1 MSQNKAPKNKAPENL
16 APENLAPEKPDPE
29 NNKIISTNNRN
40 ILIGR
45 IVGVFGVK
53 GLVKIESYCQNP
65 EEIFS
70 YQICKENGEA
80 LEISLAQKLV
90 SNYKKNQTAIFIS
103 KIADVDSRDL
113 AEKFIDCKIF
123 TSEDSLPATSQDEY
137 YLYQLSNLKVIDT
150 ASNREL
156 GIVLNA
162 CEFGAGAILAIDF
175 NDEIIAQH
183 PKEISKNQLVAFK
196 NYFFPVVEVSKGL
209 IKLDFQALIDNM
221 QDD

>member
-1 MSQNKAPKNKAPENL
+1 MSQNKASKNTAPEGQL
-16 APENLAPEKPDPE
+16 PE
-29 NNKIISTNNRN
+29 NNKTTSTNNRN

-45 IVGVFGVK
+45 IVGVFGVR

-70 YQICKENGEA
+70 YQTYKENGET

-90 SNYKKNQTAIFIS
+90 SNYKKSQTAIFIS
-103 KIADVDSRDL
+103 KIAEVESRDL

-162 CEFGAGAILAIDF
+162 CEFGAGSMLAIDF

-183 PKEISKNQLVAFK
+183 PKEITKNQLVAFK
-196 NYFFPVVEVSKGL
+196 NLFFPVVEIGKGL
-209 IKLDFQALIDNM
+209 IKLDFRALIDNM

>member
-1 MSQNKAPKNKAPENL
+1 MSQNKSPRNQVPENQV
-16 APENLAPEKPDPE
+16 PE
-29 NNKIISTNNRN
+29 NNKIISTNNRH

-70 YQICKENGEA
+70 YQTCKENGEA

-90 SNYKKNQTAIFIS
+90 NNYKKNQTAIFIS
-103 KIADVDSRDL
+103 KIAEVDSRNL
-113 AEKFIDCKIF
+113 AEEFIDCKIF

-150 ASNREL
+150 ANNKEL

-162 CEFGAGAILAIDF
+162 CEFGAGAMLAIDF
-175 NDEIIAQH
+175 NDEVIAQH
-183 PKEISKNQLVAFK
+183 PKEITKNQLVAFK
-196 NYFFPVVEVSKGL
+196 NLFFPVVEVNKGL

>member
-1 MSQNKAPKNKAPENL
+1 MSQNKAPKNTAPEGQF
-16 APENLAPEKPDPE
+16 PE
-29 NNKIISTNNRN
+29 NNKTISTNNRN

-45 IVGVFGVK
+45 IVGVFGVR

-70 YQICKENGEA
+70 YEIYKENGEA
-80 LEISLAQKLV
+80 LEINLAQKLV

-162 CEFGAGAILAIDF
+162 CEFGAGAMLEIDF
-175 NDEIIAQH
+175 NDEVIAQH
-183 PKEISKNQLVAFK
+183 PKEITKNQLVAFK
-196 NYFFPVVEVSKGL
+196 NFLFPIVDVSKGL